1 MAKITGK
8 QSGGVVGSIISH
20 TTPTTP
26 VYALPCDGQPRSR
39 TVYASLFAVIGTSH
53 GSGDGSTTFNVP
65 DYRGMF
71 LRGVDGSAGTDPDK
85 VSRIPMN
92 TGGNPG
98 NQVGSVQG
106 HAFDTHNHGGATGS
120 HSHSTSSQNGAQPL
134 FGGILVRITGTG
146 TFNDATTSVTASIA
160 SDGGNETRPVNAY
173 VQYYIVWK

>member
-1 MAKITGK
+1 MAKIVGV
-8 QSGGVVGSIISH
+8 QSGGVIGSVISH

-26 VYALPCDGQPRSR
+26 LFALPCDGQPRSR
-39 TVYASLFAVIGTSH
+39 TTYAALFTVIGTSH

-85 VSRIPMN
+85 AGRVPMN

-106 HAFDTHNHGGATGS
+106 HAFNSHSHGGATAGHVHSAIPNNIRSDLQVGGS
-120 HSHSTSSQNGAQPL
+120 SSAYS
-134 FGGILVRITGTG
+134 TGTG
-146 TFNDATTSVTASIA
+146 SSGSTAATINA
-160 SDGGNETRPVNAY
+160 DGGNESRPVNAY
-173 VQYYIVWK
+173 VQYYVVWK